1 MPWDEWVMD
10 AEDTFHLR
18 FNVLKNDVIFEISLP
33 TGANHTSADGIEYSA
48 IYNILDDSK
57 SISATVGI
65 SNTARAKLRRLQGNI
80 ISARGLY
87 RVIDS
92 DQTYYS
98 ITTDNIEQLLHGNHA
113 INMMIRLELLEY
125 LDKKLEE
132 APGTKTSLIELIA
145 VLNRDPKRIMSA
157 LINLEQQQL
166 VEPKLLSTFDN
177 LNEMEEY
184 VDIYRPLMSPIE
196 PAPNSNLLREAKISK
211 YRKELVEIRPATSTE
226 AYKHYKL
233 IPIDADRYEGNFIFV
248 MTEFRG
254 ALLERFEKLLVPLCD
269 TDFGLPAII
278 SRDDHLPFQIDD
290 KIISHIHSC
299 KFGIADISSRN
310 LNVMYELGFAHAI
323 NKDVIIICDE
333 SKKKADDIFDIRNIN
348 TIYFKTENDLKDQLK
363 KMINA
368 VINLGL
374 TNN

>member
-113 INMMIRLELLEY
+113 INMMIRLEL
-125 LDKKLEE
+125 
-132 APGTKTSLIELIA
+132 
-145 VLNRDPKRIMSA
+145 
-157 LINLEQQQL
+157 
-166 VEPKLLSTFDN
+166 
-177 LNEMEEY
+177 
-184 VDIYRPLMSPIE
+184 
-196 PAPNSNLLREAKISK
+196 
-211 YRKELVEIRPATSTE
+211 
-226 AYKHYKL
+226 
-233 IPIDADRYEGNFIFV
+233 
-248 MTEFRG
+248 
-254 ALLERFEKLLVPLCD
+254 
-269 TDFGLPAII
+269 
-278 SRDDHLPFQIDD
+278 
-290 KIISHIHSC
+290 
-299 KFGIADISSRN
+299 
-310 LNVMYELGFAHAI
+310 
-323 NKDVIIICDE
+323 
-333 SKKKADDIFDIRNIN
+333 
-348 TIYFKTENDLKDQLK
+348 
-363 KMINA
+363 
-368 VINLGL
+368 
-374 TNN
+374 